1 MKLSRRV
8 RKAQILAGVASSAM
22 LVALAATTAPALA
35 QSESHL
41 GLPVDKIGVV
51 SFTIRNDLAND
62 ARGTL
67 EGVTQCGVK
76 VIEFSSPNFDG
87 EEPVF
92 ASVPVSQIAEFADEF
107 GFTVPSLGVN
117 GVHITDQFDMLVDA
131 ANTLGATYVR
141 ISGIDD
147 VDGESEAD
155 YYHRLAAFM
164 NENGA
169 KLKAEGIT
177 LAYHNHDAEF
187 EDLGDGTTGYDILL
201 AEVDPEAASFE
212 LDLYWAVNGAADP
225 VELISEN
232 PGRFSLYHVKDAM
245 EVTVDGEDSFTMAT
259 VGNGFIDWQPIF
271 DLGEVDYYFIE
282 NDRPFPDGATSVC
295 DSYAYLTAA
304 TTEEADALA
313 AAAQPAIDEAM
324 AAAAAAQ

>member
-1 MKLSRRV
+1 MKLSRRAH
-8 RKAQILAGVASSAM
+8 KATALAGIASSAM
-22 LVALAATTAPALA
+22 LVALAMAPVPALA

-245 EVTVDGEDSFTMAT
+245 EVTVDGEETFTMT
-259 VGNGFIDWQPIF
+259 TIGNGFIDWQPIF

-282 NDRPFPDGATSVC
+282 NDRPHPNGVASTCDG
-295 DSYAYLTAA
+295 YAYLTAA
-304 TTEEADALA
+304 TTEEADAGA
-313 AAAQPAIDEAM
+313 AAAQPAIDESM
-324 AAAAAAQ
+324 AAAQ